1 MSTCT
6 ICGKPTNRG
15 ITASRTARVR
25 CLICDVA
32 LNPPPLPPRL
42 ERQRARR
49 RVYEAMTRR
58 ARGARQ
64 ISRGRP
70 GGDNAG

>member
-1 MSTCT
+1 MN
-6 ICGKPTNRG
+6 ICADCGQPTNRG
-15 ITASRTARVR
+15 ITASKTDRAR

-49 RVYEAMTRR
+49 RIYDTMTRR
-58 ARGARQ
+58 AKGARQ

-70 GGDNAG
+70 GR

>member
-1 MSTCT
+1 MNTCT
-6 ICGKPTNRG
+6 ICGHPVNRG
-15 ITASRTARVR
+15 NTSPGDVKRCIICEVAR
-25 CLICDVA
+25 
-32 LNPPPLPPRL
+32 NPPPLPPRL

-64 ISRGRP
+64 ISRGTP
-70 GGDNAG
+70 GR